1 MNSNRNAA
9 AESFSTT
16 AMQIASNLITE
27 TGCTA
32 ERAIEVASKWL
43 MTKMVNENP
52 TLAAKVLA

>member
-1 MNSNRNAA
+1 MNTNRNAA

-16 AMQIASNLITE
+16 AMQIARNLMSD

-43 MTKMVNENP
+43 MTKMVAENP
-52 TLAAKVLA
+52 TLALKVLA